1 MWQPERHATAASDW
15 AGSSVGRGALCKGEA
30 FWGRGGK
37 HESKGLGFGADS
49 LPSCQNQEQID
60 NSWSVNDIYEMIPV
74 KMVVAIAIAPLASV
88 RQGLKIPQRWGAAL
102 PSQVDFH
109 LPLLLLP
116 LRSQRG
122 RCLRVPS
129 SPDPSRRQTIRLVAS
144 SGWWLCLASHGSAE
158 GHGLAAAERLSAA
171 ALQQEHSRRTA
182 SQHDFE
188 SSPHSPAACG
198 AAREFVGFE
207 HEAT

>member
-1 MWQPERHATAASDW
+1 MWQPERHATAASDS

-30 FWGRGGK
+30 FWGRGGNTK
-37 HESKGLGFGADS
+37 AKVWGSDGFGADS

-88 RQGLKIPQRWGAAL
+88 RQGLKIPQRWGATL

-129 SPDPSRRQTIRLVAS
+129 SPDPSRTANDSSRGVLRLVALS
-144 SGWWLCLASHGSAE
+144 RIPWLC
-158 GHGLAAAERLSAA
+158 
-171 ALQQEHSRRTA
+171 RR
-182 SQHDFE
+182 
-188 SSPHSPAACG
+188 
-198 AAREFVGFE
+198 ARTC
-207 HEAT
+207 HC